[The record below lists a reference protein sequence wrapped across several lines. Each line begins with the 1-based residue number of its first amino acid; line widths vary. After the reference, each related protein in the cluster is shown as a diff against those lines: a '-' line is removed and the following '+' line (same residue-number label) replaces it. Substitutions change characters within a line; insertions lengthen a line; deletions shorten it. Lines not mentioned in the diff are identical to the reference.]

1 MENREQKIR
10 ETIKLRY
17 RDKIEAEKQRIIKEV
32 EELIAE
38 EERVEKDAIKRKI
51 IQKER
56 KKELERQ
63 AREELIKEGII
74 KHDENKNLK

>member
-1 MENREQKIR
+1 MENREEKIR
-10 ETIKLRY
+10 EAIKLRY
-17 RDKIEAEKQRIIKEV
+17 RDQIEVEKQRIIKEV

-74 KHDENKNLK
+74 KRDDKNLK

>member
-1 MENREQKIR
+1 M
-10 ETIKLRY
+10 
-17 RDKIEAEKQRIIKEV
+17 
-32 EELIAE
+32 IAE
-38 EERVEKDAIKRKI
+38 EERMEKDAIKRKI

-74 KHDENKNLK
+74 KRDDKNLK

>member
-1 MENREQKIR
+1 MENREEKIR
-10 ETIKLRY
+10 EAIKLRY
-17 RDKIEAEKQRIIKEV
+17 RDQIEAEKQRIIKEV
-32 EELIAE
+32 GELIAE
-38 EERVEKDAIKRKI
+38 EERMEKDAIKRKI

-74 KHDENKNLK
+74 KRDDKNLK

>member
-1 MENREQKIR
+1 MENREEKIR
-10 ETIKLRY
+10 EAIKLRY
-17 RDKIEAEKQRIIKEV
+17 RDQIEAEKQRIIKEI

-38 EERVEKDAIKRKI
+38 EERMEKDAIKRKI

-74 KHDENKNLK
+74 KRDDKNLK

>member
-1 MENREQKIR
+1 MENREEKIR
-10 ETIKLRY
+10 EAIKLRY
-17 RDKIEAEKQRIIKEV
+17 RDQIEVEKQRIIKEV

-38 EERVEKDAIKRKI
+38 EERMEKDAIKRKI

-74 KHDENKNLK
+74 KRDDKNLK

>member
-1 MENREQKIR
+1 MENREEKIR
-10 ETIKLRY
+10 EAIKLRY
-17 RDKIEAEKQRIIKEV
+17 RDQIEAEKQRIIKEV

-38 EERVEKDAIKRKI
+38 EERMEKDAIKRKI

-74 KHDENKNLK
+74 KHDDKNLK